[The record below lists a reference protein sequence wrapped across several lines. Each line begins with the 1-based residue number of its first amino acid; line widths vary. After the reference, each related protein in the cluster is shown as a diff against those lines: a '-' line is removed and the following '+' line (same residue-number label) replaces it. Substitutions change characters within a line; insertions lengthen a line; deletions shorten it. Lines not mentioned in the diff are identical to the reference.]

1 MCELTD
7 LTTHDIISTEVK
19 KMKKM
24 ISTFLCIIFCG
35 YLLCGCSVH
44 KKNVVYFGYFNGD
57 EKNQSGEYYTEE
69 LSQTNHANIVFVSNN
84 DAVTEAWK
92 NRLEMVLNFP
102 EEVFSTQEDG
112 SLYLSNFWKARYR
125 QYALPLLGD
134 YLTGI
139 CLDHPYSRGLS
150 AEDLKLLAKTLQTD
164 SAKSKLV
171 IWENAEKIPELNQYL
186 ANLYEDEAL
195 EEHVILMA
203 EFSQT
208 PTHAQIREVT
218 QAAQSIPVWI
228 KVPNSSVSEVYNMAI
243 DVQGI
248 IAENAGEI
256 SDDHLQIGQEIL
268 LEYPRPG
275 NANSNLAYFGYYHA
289 AGYAKSEDFFDEIG
303 AMQNSNLAMIETFHS
318 QLSAEEAIKKSMEN
332 NLAPVLNFGDILKW
346 QTDEN
351 GDAHIVDNWEEI
363 YAAFQ
368 ASIENCKDDIFAFY
382 QDEPAWNGIPEDIFR
397 YCTQRLRQDYPNI
410 RIMTCVAVP
419 TLTSESASYFEFCT
433 DIAYDYYGEWNINQ
447 RLEYLE
453 QLKSLAANGQNLWM
467 VVWNCSLHNPSEETL
482 IKDLEY
488 NYALS
493 LYEERIVGLLGFTYA
508 SADDGQWQGDWGL
521 GLNKLKDTM
530 PNLYEKHLQIGKEI
544 IS

>member
-1 MCELTD
+1 
-7 LTTHDIISTEVK
+7 
-19 KMKKM
+19 MKKM
-24 ISTFLCIIFCG
+24 VSAFLCILFCA

-69 LSQTNHANIVFVSNN
+69 LNQTNHANIVFVSNN

-186 ANLYEDEAL
+186 ANLYDDEVL

-208 PTHAQIREVT
+208 PTRTQIREVT

-228 KVPNSSVSEVYNMAI
+228 KAPNSSVSEVYNMAI

-268 LEYPRPG
+268 LEHPRPG
-275 NANSNLAYFGYYHA
+275 NQTSNTQYFGYYGSAGHA
-289 AGYAKSEDFFDEIG
+289 FGPDYMDEIG
-303 AMQNSNLAMIETFHS
+303 SMHNSNVAFASPDLIE
-318 QLSAEEAIKKSMEN
+318 KSLN
-332 NLAPVLNFGDILKW
+332 NGMAPIVSFADLLQWK
-346 QTDEN
+346 TDEN
-351 GDAHIVDNWEEI
+351 GQTHMVDNWEQLYEN
-363 YAAFQ
+363 FQ
-368 ASIENCKDDIFAFY
+368 TSIEPYVDRIFAFY
-382 QDEPAWNGIPEDIFR
+382 QDEPKWNGIPENVFR
-397 YCTQRLRQDYPNI
+397 YCTQRLRQDYPHI
-410 RIMTCVAVP
+410 RVMSCMAVP
-419 TLTSESASYFEFCT
+419 TLQDCSPSYFEFCT
-433 DIAYDYYGEWNINQ
+433 DLSYNYYGEWNINQ
-447 RLEYLE
+447 RLEYLQ
-453 QLKSLAANGQNLWM
+453 QLKQIAIYNQDLWL
-467 VVWNCSLHNPSEETL
+467 VIWNCSLRNPSEQTL

-488 NYALS
+488 NYTLS
-493 LYEERIVGLLGFTYA
+493 LYEERIVGMLGFCYA
-508 SADDGQWQGDWGL
+508 SADDGQWPGDWGD
-521 GLNKLKDTM
+521 GLSRLKNTM
-530 PNLYEKHLQIGKEI
+530 PDLYEKHIQIGNQI
-544 IS
+544 ISATNNK

>member
-1 MCELTD
+1 M
-7 LTTHDIISTEVK
+7 K
-19 KMKKM
+19 KMKK
-24 ISTFLCIIFCG
+24 IVSAFLCIIFCG

-69 LSQTNHANIVFVSNN
+69 LNRTNHANIVFVSNSN
-84 DAVTEAWK
+84 TVTEAWK
-92 NRLEMVLNFP
+92 SRLHMVLRLS
-102 EEVFSTQEDG
+102 EEIFDTNEDG
-112 SLYLSNFWKARYR
+112 TIRLSTFWKARYR
-125 QYALPLLGD
+125 QYILPSLGD
-134 YLTGI
+134 HLTGV
-139 CLDHPYSRGLS
+139 CLNHPYSRGLS
-150 AEDLKLLAKTLQTD
+150 NKDLKLLATTLQTD
-164 SAKSKLV
+164 SPQSKLV
-171 IWENAEKIPELNQYL
+171 IWEDAENIPELNQYL
-186 ANLYEDEAL
+186 SNIYNGEAI
-195 EEHVILMA
+195 EEHVILMV

-208 PTHAQIREVT
+208 PTRTQIREVT

-248 IAENAGEI
+248 IAEDASEI
-256 SDDHLQIGQEIL
+256 SDDHLQIGQEVL
-268 LEYPRPG
+268 LEHPRPG
-275 NANSNLAYFGYYHA
+275 NETSNVAYFGYYHA

-318 QLSAEEAIKKSMEN
+318 QLSAEEAIKKSVQN
-332 NLAPVLNFGDILKW
+332 NLAPVLNFGDILRW

-382 QDEPAWNGIPEDIFR
+382 QDEPVWNGIPENIFR
-397 YCTQRLRQDYPNI
+397 HCTQRLRQDYPEI

-419 TLTSESASYFEFCT
+419 TLSKAAPSYFEFCT
-433 DIAYDYYGEWNINQ
+433 DLAYDYYGDWNLNQ
-447 RLEYLE
+447 RMKYLE
-453 QLKSLAANGQNLWM
+453 DLKRLGANDQNLWM
-467 VVWNCSLHNPSEETL
+467 VVWNCSLNNPSEETL